1 MKDPDGDEDAK
12 VTDTFAD
19 TARKM
24 EDGPDED
31 SDEDSDEDA
40 EDAKPLE
47 VGMTVS
53 RFSCPPSPKHPRDVQ
68 C

>member
-24 EDGPDED
+24 EDGP
-31 SDEDSDEDA
+31 DEDSDEDA